1 MRYLNHNIEKGM
13 AIVLLAVIGLRFVGF
28 ISVSVYAA
36 LGGLNG

>member
-13 AIVLLAVIGLRFVGF
+13 AIILLAVIGLRLVGFVGAS
-28 ISVSVYAA
+28 IYAA